1 MKMMNNAIKLTILFI
16 LVITVVLVVQ
26 HKRNE
31 PRVYVIH
38 SYNTDLSWVNSIDEG
53 ILSKLKSDLPSA
65 QVRFHYMDLINHNGC
80 NFRRRSTRDVLY
92 GINDWK
98 PDYILLVDDLAQ
110 QLIGAH
116 YLAYEDKHF
125 PKQSL
130 AEQLFLQDCP
140 GQNVDFYQQTY
151 QKDWDALPQIVF
163 AGVNYS
169 VEPYGYFEAVNT
181 QGIYEHKNF
190 LSLSETLLDL
200 SRYCGDERAIAVLP
214 LNDNSTTAQR
224 EVVGFRQ
231 YSWFPLQLIEPAT
244 VDTFDQWKQQ
254 VEIANANQAMLL
266 IANYQQVKT
275 QAGSNQF
282 VPANQLVNWTMANA
296 KYPVLGAG
304 TNFVDDGGMITVAIA
319 GQEQGKEL
327 VNLMKLGRQEVAL
340 VDSGVK
346 RAEQFLVGLAA
357 RKVKQFCNN
366 RLPAIYQAYAKET
379 GLYRFEDVSE
389 VLYVE
394 P

>member
-1 MKMMNNAIKLTILFI
+1 MKMINSAIKLTILFVVSI
-16 LVITVVLVVQ
+16 AVVLVWQ
-26 HKRNE
+26 HKKNE

-53 ILSKLKSDLPSA
+53 ILNKLKSDFPST
-65 QVRFHYMDLINHNGC
+65 QVRFHYMDLKNHNGC
-80 NFRRRSTRDVLY
+80 NFRRRATRDVLY

-98 PDYILLVDDLAQ
+98 PNYILLVDDLAQ

-116 YLAYEDKHF
+116 YLAYEDKRF
-125 PKQSL
+125 PEQSL
-130 AEQLFLQDCP
+130 AEQLFSQDCP
-140 GQNVDFYQQTY
+140 DQNIDFYQQTY
-151 QKDWDALPQIVF
+151 LKDWDALPQIIF

-169 VEPYGYFEAVNT
+169 VKPYGYFEAVNT

-190 LSLSETLLDL
+190 VSLSETLLDL
-200 SRYCGDERAIAVLP
+200 SLYCGDERATAVLP
-214 LNDNSTTAQR
+214 LNDNSPTAQR
-224 EVVGFRQ
+224 ELAGYRQ
-231 YSWFPLQLIEPAT
+231 FSWFPLQLIEPAT
-244 VDTFDQWKQQ
+244 VDTFAQWKQQ
-254 VEIANANQAMLL
+254 VEQANENKAMLL

-275 QAGSNQF
+275 QARSNQF
-282 VPANQLVNWTMANA
+282 VPAKQLIHWTIAHA

-304 TNFVDDGGMITVAIA
+304 TNFVDDGGMMTVAIA

-327 VNLMKLGRQEVAL
+327 VNLMKFDRQELAL
-340 VDSGVK
+340 VDSSVK

-357 RKVKQFCNN
+357 RKTKQFCNN

-379 GLYRFEDVSE
+379 GLYLFDDVSE
-389 VLYVE
+389 VLYAE